1 MYNLTSMGF
10 TSAEVR
16 DFIRDTFDD
25 EELTTLC
32 FDYFREAYDDFSAGM
47 TKGEK
52 VQRLIE
58 FCQRR
63 NLIPALFLA
72 LQQERPQQFKERFGE
87 LPPPNELV
95 SIFTA
100 DEEVAEGVSFP
111 VIEAAA
117 DQRIAT
123 LQDSIDN
130 FRRWFSL
137 LVCLGFAMSLIT
149 LLPFRWEPLVA
160 LRQMIFVAGIGVCA
174 LSGLQFKEIV
184 SRREVIGNCQTLK
197 NLLHTARAQG
207 PPNAET
213 RALINNLFMEL
224 F

>member
-1 MYNLTSMGF
+1 MGF

-16 DFIRDTFDD
+16 NYLHDALDD

-47 TKGEK
+47 SKGEK
-52 VQRLIE
+52 IQRLLE
-58 FCQRR
+58 YCQRR
-63 NLIPALFLA
+63 NLVPALFLA
-72 LQQERPQQFKERFGE
+72 LQQTRPRQFKELFGE
-87 LPPPNELV
+87 LPPPQELT
-95 SIFTA
+95 SIFSSQ
-100 DEEVAEGVSFP
+100 EEAAEGISLP

-123 LQDSIDN
+123 LQYSIND
-130 FRRWFSL
+130 FRRWSTL
-137 LVCLGFAMSLIT
+137 LIGLGLIIALAT
-149 LLPFRWEPLVA
+149 LLPFRWESLGA

-174 LSGLQFKEIV
+174 LSGLQFKEII
-184 SRREVIGNCQTLK
+184 SRREVIGNCQNLKTL
-197 NLLHTARAQG
+197 LRTARAQG